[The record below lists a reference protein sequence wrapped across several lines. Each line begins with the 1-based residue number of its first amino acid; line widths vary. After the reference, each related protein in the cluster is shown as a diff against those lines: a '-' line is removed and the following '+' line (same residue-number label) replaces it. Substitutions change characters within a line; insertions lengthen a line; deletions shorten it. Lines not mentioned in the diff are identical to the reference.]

1 MHHSAQC
8 PFQLERFIV
17 LADKPVRP
25 GLHTQAGEMATALP
39 GVHQQLQ
46 RRVAQFQAAD
56 QIKAAETADRQFKH
70 DKLRGISTRVQQRI
84 LAVFCF
90 GYQLMPQALQH
101 LADGQA

>member
-1 MHHSAQC
+1 M
-8 PFQLERFIV
+8 

-25 GLHTQAGEMATALP
+25 GLHTQAGEMTTALP

-70 DKLRGISTRVQQRI
+70 DQLGGISTRVQQRI
-84 LAVFCF
+84 LAVTDF
-90 GYQLMPQALQH
+90 GHHLMPQALQH
-101 LADGQA
+101 LADGQTQQR